1 MNILVIGHSVVDKII
16 EKDNISI
23 KPGGIFYT
31 VISLLSQIEKG
42 DKVNLCTNIDK
53 RSEVLFKEVYD
64 KIQNDLITKIA
75 SIPQVELLVD
85 DTGERKETY
94 TEISQ
99 NLRIPTN
106 DLRRFDGVLINM
118 ISGND
123 ISLAQLIELRK
134 NYVGTIYFDVHTL
147 SRGIDKNLNRNF
159 RRIDDFN
166 KWAKCIDILQVNE
179 SELLTL
185 SDQKDETK
193 IVEELFTLGIE
204 QFIVTKAERGATVY
218 FINKDGKLESCHNDA
233 IQVKIKNKVGCG
245 DVFGA
250 VYFYNYIKNKN
261 ILAALELA
269 NVYAGI
275 STTYSEVNELLNLNR
290 DAVKQIGKK

>member
-16 EKDNISI
+16 ERDNISI

-31 VISLLSQIEKG
+31 AISLLSQIEKG

-53 RSEVLFKEVYD
+53 RSEGLFKEVYD
-64 KIQNDLITKIA
+64 KIQNDFITIIA

-106 DLRRFDGVLINM
+106 DLHRFDGVLINM

-134 NYVGTIYFDVHTL
+134 NFVGTIYFDVHTL

-193 IVEELFTLGIE
+193 IVEKLFALGIK
-204 QFIVTKAERGATVY
+204 QFIVTKAELGATVY
-218 FINKDGKLESCHNDA
+218 FINNEGKIKSCHKDA

-290 DAVKQIGKK
+290 DAIKQIGKK

>member
-16 EKDNISI
+16 DRDNISI

-53 RSEVLFKEVYD
+53 RSEGLFKEVYD

-106 DLRRFDGVLINM
+106 DLHRFDGVLINM

-134 NYVGTIYFDVHTL
+134 NFVGTIYFDVHTL

-193 IVEELFTLGIE
+193 IVEKLFALGIK
-204 QFIVTKAERGATVY
+204 QFIVTKAELGATVY
-218 FINKDGKLESCHNDA
+218 FINNEGKIKSCHKDV

-290 DAVKQIGKK
+290 DADKQIGKK

>member
-53 RSEVLFKEVYD
+53 RSEGLFKEVYD
-64 KIQNDLITKIA
+64 KIQNDFITIIT
-75 SIPQVELLVD
+75 SIPQVELRID

-134 NYVGTIYFDVHTL
+134 NFVGTIYFDVHTL

-185 SDQKDETK
+185 SGKKDETK
-193 IVEELFTLGIE
+193 IVEELFTLGIK

-218 FINKDGKLESCHNDA
+218 FINKDGKIESCHKDA